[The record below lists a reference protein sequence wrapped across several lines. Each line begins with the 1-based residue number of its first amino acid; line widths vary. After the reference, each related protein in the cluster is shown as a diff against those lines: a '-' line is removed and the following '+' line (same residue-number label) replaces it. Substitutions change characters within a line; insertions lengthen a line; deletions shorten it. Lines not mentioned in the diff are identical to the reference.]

1 MKRLNAYFEQAEDKK
16 TFAAYLMTGDPDIKS
31 TCAILH
37 TAVAAGVN
45 ILELGYPFS
54 DPMAEGPV
62 IQLANERALKQKASL
77 KSALA
82 IIQEFRQTNTHTPII
97 LMGYANPIEQ
107 YGIEVFAKDLCVA
120 GGDGCIVVDY
130 PAEENQFYAQAL
142 IDQGLAP
149 IFLVSPT
156 TPKDR
161 VEAIVRLGRGFCYYV
176 SLKGVTGAGHI
187 DVRQVAQRLNDI
199 RTKISLPILVGF
211 GINSPELAKDV
222 AQVSD
227 GVVIGSKIIQLM
239 ASLSKQEAEEAVH
252 TFVSAVRSALDS

>member
-149 IFLVSPT
+149 IFLV
-156 TPKDR
+156 
-161 VEAIVRLGRGFCYYV
+161 
-176 SLKGVTGAGHI
+176 
-187 DVRQVAQRLNDI
+187 
-199 RTKISLPILVGF
+199 
-211 GINSPELAKDV
+211 
-222 AQVSD
+222 
-227 GVVIGSKIIQLM
+227 
-239 ASLSKQEAEEAVH
+239 
-252 TFVSAVRSALDS
+252 